1 MEAEIVLSAHHL
13 SKEYFVGKGEK
24 MAALDDISFD
34 LHRGEILGVIGSN
47 GAGKSTLLKV
57 LSRITA
63 PSSGHIEYSGTL
75 TSIIDIGTGFHPDL
89 SGKENVFLSTGLLT
103 ASNKINPIVYD
114 QIVAFSGLSDFME
127 MPVKQYSSGMY
138 LRLAFSI
145 AFHTSIDILLL
156 DEVIAVGDHNFRKK
170 CYEKIRNL
178 KKQGVGI
185 ILVSHSMETIM
196 EFSDRCI
203 LFSNGKILQQ
213 GNSYD
218 TVEAYLNL
226 SNTNASDEVR
236 GVPQKV
242 NTQKDISYYIDYTA
256 LTFDF
261 ATFSDFRITSSAPN
275 SETLLIDHDIIIQIQ
290 SELTHNDYSLEVSYY
305 ISNLNNVRIFLDSY
319 GLRPNYEMNPWK
331 KGKYQ
336 IECVIP
342 KNLLNIGV
350 YTLGMIIG
358 KNHNPIHEIQ
368 QLASFKVYDQ
378 SDAALHKNFNCAIRP
393 QLVWK
398 ITNEKK

>member
-1 MEAEIVLSAHHL
+1 MEEEIVLSAQHL
-13 SKEYFVGKGEK
+13 SKVYAIGKGEQ
-24 MAALDDISFD
+24 MAALDDISFN
-34 LHRGEILGVIGSN
+34 LHRGEILGIIGSN

-63 PSSGHIEYSGTL
+63 PSSGTIKYSGTL

-103 ASNKINPIVYD
+103 ASNKIDPLVYD
-114 QIVAFSGLSDFME
+114 QIVAFSGLSEFMD
-127 MPVKQYSSGMY
+127 MPIKQYSSGMY

-196 EFSDRCI
+196 EFTDRC
-203 LFSNGKILQQ
+203 LLVSNGKILQQ
-213 GNSYD
+213 GTSYD

-261 ATFSDFRITSSAPN
+261 ATFSDFRITSSAPK
-275 SETLLIDHDIIIQIQ
+275 SAILSIDYDINVQIQ
-290 SELTHNDYSLEVSYY
+290 SSLFESEYSLEIGYY
-305 ISNLNNVRIFLDSY
+305 ITNLNNVRIFLDSY
-319 GLRPNYEMNPWK
+319 GLRTNYKVEPWK
-331 KGKYQ
+331 KGKYL
-336 IECVIP
+336 IECTIP

-350 YTLGMIIG
+350 YTLGMIIS
-358 KNHNPIHEIQ
+358 KNHIPVYETEKA
-368 QLASFKVYDQ
+368 ASFKVFENTQ
-378 SDAALHKNFNCAIRP
+378 GVLNKSFNCAVRP
-393 QLVWK
+393 QLKWTINK
-398 ITNEKK
+398 NIL

>member
-34 LHRGEILGVIGSN
+34 LHRGEILGIIGSN

-103 ASNKINPIVYD
+103 ASNKIDPIVYD
-114 QIVAFSGLSDFME
+114 KIVAFSGLADFME
-127 MPVKQYSSGMY
+127 MPIKQYSSGMY

-170 CYEKIRNL
+170 CYHKIREL

-196 EFSDRCI
+196 EFADRCI

-213 GNSYD
+213 GTSYD

-236 GVPQKV
+236 GVLQKV

-290 SELTHNDYSLEVSYY
+290 STLTASTDSLEVSYY
-305 ISNLNNVRIFLDSY
+305 ITNLNNVRIFLDSY
-319 GLRPNYEMNPWK
+319 GLRTNYKVEPWE
-331 KGKYQ
+331 KGTYL
-336 IECVIP
+336 IECTIP

-350 YTLGMIIG
+350 YTLGMIIS
-358 KNHNPIHEIQ
+358 KNHIPVYEVEKA
-368 QLASFKVYDQ
+368 ASFKVYENSQ
-378 SDAALHKNFNCAIRP
+378 GVLNRSFNCAVRP
-393 QLVWK
+393 QLKWTINK
-398 ITNEKK
+398 NIL

>member
-1 MEAEIVLSAHHL
+1 MKEEIVLSSHNL
-13 SKEYFVGKGEK
+13 SKHYFVGNGEQ

-34 LHRGEILGVIGSN
+34 LHRGEILGIIGSN

-57 LSRITA
+57 LSQITA
-63 PSSGHIEYSGTL
+63 PSSGTIKYSGTL

-103 ASNKINPIVYD
+103 ASNKIDPHIYD
-114 QIVAFSGLSDFME
+114 QIVAFSGLSEFME

-170 CYEKIRNL
+170 CYDKIREL
-178 KKQGVGI
+178 KRQGVGI

-196 EFSDRCI
+196 DFTDRCL
-203 LFSNGKILQQ
+203 LFSNGKIMQN
-213 GNSYD
+213 GTPFD
-218 TVEAYLNL
+218 VVESYLNW
-226 SNTNASDEVR
+226 SNTTTRTNVR
-236 GVPQKV
+236 EKSQL
-242 NTQKDISYYIDYTA
+242 THAQKDITYYQDCK
-256 LTFDF
+256 LLNLDFVKFDN
-261 ATFSDFRITSSAPN
+261 FRITSSAVN
-275 SETLLIDHDIIIQIQ
+275 SEKLLIDHDITIQIS
-290 SELTHNDYSLEVSYY
+290 SELTHNDYSLEITYY
-305 ISNLNNVRIFLDSY
+305 IMNLNNVRIFLDSY
-319 GLRPNYEMNPWK
+319 GLRSNYKKVPWK
-331 KGKYQ
+331 KGKYL

-350 YTLGMIIG
+350 YTLGMIVG
-358 KNHNPIHEIQ
+358 KNHEPMHEIQ
-368 QLASFKVYDQ
+368 QLASFKVYDHSQ
-378 SDAALHKNFNCAIRP
+378 DDFHKNFNCAVRP

-398 ITNEKK
+398 ITNNFK